1 MKKILPAFLFACIA
15 FFNSAQAQN
24 AKTDLYDLEAN
35 LMTLPEIEVVVERP
49 QHWDNICRC
58 QPADSEYTTRK
69 SKRRKRFALRSL
81 LSAGTLAVVAVPYVL
96 NKQKEQAKF
105 SAQQSAPPPANSN
118 STEETS
124 RDY

>member
-1 MKKILPAFLFACIA
+1 MKKILPSFLFACIA

-24 AKTDLYDLEAN
+24 AKTDFYDFEKN
-35 LMTLPEIEVVVERP
+35 PITLPEVEFIFEKRNVP
-49 QHWDNICRC
+49 IDECTCGIPRCR
-58 QPADSEYTTRK
+58 EKELK
-69 SKRRKRFALRSL
+69 SKRRKRFTLRSL

-118 STEETS
+118 EAA
-124 RDY
+124 